1 MFGLRWGRMPCVGHS
16 GFFRY
21 ARRAFYVIDRQGTVR
36 FMKINENA
44 LDLLKPEELLKA
56 LKESG
61 T

>member
-1 MFGLRWGRMPCVGHS
+1 MPCVGHS

-44 LDLLKPEELLKA
+44 LDLLTPEELLKA